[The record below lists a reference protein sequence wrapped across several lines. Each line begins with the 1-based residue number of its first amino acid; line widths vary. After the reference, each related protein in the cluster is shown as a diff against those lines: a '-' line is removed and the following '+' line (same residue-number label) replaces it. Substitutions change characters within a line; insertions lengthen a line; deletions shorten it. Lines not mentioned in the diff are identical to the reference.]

1 MFPSTFTKFSLLP
14 KCLFNRLT
22 RVVYGSGLCSTGA
35 LAIEKLLTQQVPFKL
50 GKIVGAEATGVSCIV
65 CNSDGQV
72 FTWGSHVLGFG
83 PKIEK
88 FTKPMQIDPPLF
100 TSAMNE
106 KNWVVKVFAG
116 GSCMGA
122 LTEAGHLFTWSSNKH
137 GVLALSHRN
146 QQYFLSTFTFKRS
159 FHSGND
165 KPKGIFQNFKDL
177 FKRYWYIAFPVHLA
191 LSILWFS
198 IFYSTLHLLLLLGY
212 DVVSLLEFLRL
223 PKNWIQKIRD
233 LPKSAGTLT
242 ATLILFKVVY

>member
-1 MFPSTFTKFSLLP
+1 MYSSTCTKFTLLP
-14 KCLFNRLT
+14 NLLFNRLT
-22 RVVYGSGLCSTGA
+22 RTVYGSGLCSTGA
-35 LAIEKLLTQQVPFKL
+35 LAIEKLLTQQGPFKL

-88 FTKPMQIDPPLF
+88 LTKPMQIDPPLF

-116 GSCMGA
+116 GSCIGA
-122 LTEAGHLFTWSSNKH
+122 LTEAGHLLTWGSTKH

-146 QQYFLSTFTFKRS
+146 HQYFLSTLAFKRS

-177 FKRYWYIAFPVHLA
+177 FKRYWFA
-191 LSILWFS
+191 
-198 IFYSTLHLLLLLGY
+198 
-212 DVVSLLEFLRL
+212 
-223 PKNWIQKIRD
+223 
-233 LPKSAGTLT
+233 
-242 ATLILFKVVY
+242 